1 MSLLF
6 SHTGSPVD
14 VNIHAS
20 RKDDDTGMLC
30 SSLPTFCCAKQLRKS
45 GSDIR
50 MKVYTCLTMFT
61 ECIQLI
67 QANST
72 SNYIHNGTV
81 I

>member
-1 MSLLF
+1 MQVEKMMTRECYVRLS
-6 SHTGSPVD
+6 
-14 VNIHAS
+14 
-20 RKDDDTGMLC
+20 
-30 SSLPTFCCAKQLRKS
+30 TFCCAKQLRKS

-72 SNYIHNGTV
+72 SNYIHVSHYDIENPKSVYMLKT
-81 I
+81 